1 MNNLVGQGAGSRI
14 FDVANY
20 TFLACLLFLTL
31 YPFYYVAIVSI
42 SGGEAIARGE
52 VTWWPTDVNFEAYKL
67 ILQDDSILV
76 AYRNTILY
84 TVTGTL
90 ISLAM
95 TTLCAY
101 PLSRKRLVFRRPFM
115 WLIVFTMMFRGGII
129 PTYLLVQSLGML
141 DTIWAIV
148 LPLAIGVWYM
158 VIMRTF
164 FMALPDSLEESAYID
179 GANDFQILLRVILP
193 LSKAIIATLIV
204 FYSVQHWN
212 SFFPALI
219 YLTSEDKFPLQI
231 ILRNIVIAGDIS
243 QQQSGIGIGSGFM
256 VVEKTIKYA
265 VIMITTLPI
274 MMVYPFLQKH
284 FVKGVLIG
292 SIKG

>member
-1 MNNLVGQGAGSRI
+1 MNKLVGQGAGSRI

-20 TFLACLLFLTL
+20 TFLAFLLLVTL

-52 VTWWPTDVNFEAYKL
+52 VTWWPVDTNFETYKL
-67 ILQDDSILV
+67 ILQDDNILV

-90 ISLAM
+90 ISIAM

-101 PLSRKRLVFRRPFM
+101 PLSRKRLVFRKPFM